1 MDPNTLLIS
10 LMAIII
16 LIAGAVLI
24 TFIYSAYRKVRDL
37 TLLCFAYGLFILI
50 IGIVI
55 PALLGLFTDDIYWV
69 YWSEFCSGLLEIIG
83 IGIMI
88 YAVLKE

>member
-1 MDPNTLLIS
+1 MDPYSLFIS

-24 TFIYSAYRKVRDL
+24 IFIYMAYRKIRDL
-37 TLLCFAYGLFILI
+37 TLLLFAYGLFILI
-50 IGIVI
+50 IGIVM
-55 PALLGLFTDDIYWV
+55 PALLGLLTVEDYWL
-69 YWSEFCSGLLEIIG
+69 YWSEVFSGLMEIIG